1 MDFKKRWIKMLV
13 LPILAVF
20 LLCGIGYRLFWINSC
35 YPSPQT
41 QTYGLHESFRIGGY
55 TILFSD
61 WKWADGDENPV
72 SGERTV
78 IAELTFSKRTADE
91 SAVDL
96 TCISFESG
104 AWGSQ
109 FDAEL
114 MFELN
119 PDLESLL
126 LEMDGGE
133 SRKILFPV
141 TMIDQ
146 QFTAQLWNRVDERI
160 FYIVLQYYPEKL
172 RFECPVHYG
181 D

>member
-1 MDFKKRWIKMLV
+1 MW
-13 LPILAVF
+13 
-20 LLCGIGYRLFWINSC
+20 
-35 YPSPQT
+35 
-41 QTYGLHESFRIGGY
+41 TYGLNESIRIGGY
-55 TILFSD
+55 TITFSD
-61 WKWADGDENPV
+61 WKWEDGNGYPA
-72 SGERTV
+72 SGERTG
-78 IAELTFSKRTADE
+78 IAELTFLKSADDE
-91 SAVDL
+91 SAVDT

-126 LEMDGGE
+126 LEMDDGE
-133 SRKILFPV
+133 SRKIFFPV

-146 QFTAQLWNRVDERI
+146 QFTAQLWNRLDERA
-160 FYIVLQYYPEKL
+160 FYIVLQFYPEKL

-181 D
+181 V